1 MNTRRSSSRTGTIIE
16 KSWSESLRW
25 SVLKP
30 DLDTI
35 LSRYSFTSPSSI
47 SFRDPVVLQGFGVR
61 WNFWILTVK
70 ELCSLDELSHYNARL
85 AELRCQIES
94 RVCKHADGPSPHQAG
109 SLG

>member
-61 WNFWILTVK
+61 WNFWTFVVK
-70 ELCSLDELSHYNARL
+70 ERDSLDELSHYCARL
-85 AELRCQIES
+85 AQLGCHIES
-94 RVCKHADGPSPHQAG
+94 RICKH
-109 SLG
+109 